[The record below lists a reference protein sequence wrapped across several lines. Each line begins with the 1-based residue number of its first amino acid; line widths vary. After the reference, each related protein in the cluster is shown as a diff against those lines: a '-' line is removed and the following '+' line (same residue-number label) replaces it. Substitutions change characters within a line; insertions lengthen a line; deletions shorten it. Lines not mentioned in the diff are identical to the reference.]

1 MDRNKAMRPDR
12 IVIEMLSTLDKFA
25 IDKINKIYDIGDR
38 LEDPSR
44 PIFIIVPKKLGANK
58 CKLYWNICLMNH
70 ISKLIIW
77 ILVNRAYNSI
87 RPETWQGQCSL
98 LKTLEYNL

>member
-12 IVIEMLSTLDKFA
+12 IVIEMLSTLDNFA
-25 IDKINKIYDIGDR
+25 MDKINKIYYDR
-38 LEDPSR
+38 LKDLR

-58 CKLYWNICLMNH
+58 RKLHWNISLMNH

-77 ILVNRAYNSI
+77 ILINRAYNSI
-87 RPETWQGQCSL
+87 KPETWKEQYNL
-98 LKTLEYNL
+98 LKTLE